1 MAVTDGD
8 ALTEVQ
14 GKLLEDATFTSGL
27 WTLAEVYAYFNERQN
42 RFNRDTLLMLA
53 HEDTAVPAATVN
65 VALPPDWIATQ
76 RASWKDVATGIFTP
90 LDRSSRYAAL
100 MGISTNAL
108 PTKPLLLDDDAGGT
122 LSAELFPIP
131 AADGI
136 LRLLYACVLEPLNF
150 DAVNPDIFDVPDD
163 FLPYIMYG
171 VLADMLSK
179 DGRGR
184 DLFRA
189 NYCEGR
195 YGEGVAIAAILLGGY
210 L

>member
-1 MAVTDGD
+1 MSVTDAD
-8 ALTEVQ
+8 ALVEVQ
-14 GKLLEDATFTSGL
+14 GKLLEDAAFTSGL
-27 WTLAEVYAYFNERQN
+27 WTLAEVAAYFNERQN
-42 RFNRDTLLMLA
+42 RFNRDTKLMLA
-53 HEDTAVPAATVN
+53 HEDIAVAAATVD

-76 RASWKDVATGIFTP
+76 RAVWKDTASGVFTP

-100 MGISTNAL
+100 MGITTNAL
-108 PTKPLLLDDDAGGT
+108 PTKPLLIDDQAGGT
-122 LSAELFPIP
+122 LTAELFPVP

-136 LRLLYACVLEPLNF
+136 LRLLYASVLELLNF
-150 DAVNPDIFDVPDD
+150 DPANPDVFDVPDD

-171 VLADMLSK
+171 VMADMLAK

-189 NYCEGR
+189 NYCESR
-195 YGEGVAIAAILLGGY
+195 YSEGVAIAAIMLGGY